1 MMSTVGALAGV
12 MVDSHRTNSGDGAT
26 SGQNRPRYGAKRSG
40 TRAALWWT
48 IPGTMISANATRQ
61 SGDHLRAARKAAG
74 LSQQRVAEL
83 AGCSVSYVRV
93 LESGY
98 RPEHDS
104 DVLVRIAGVLNDES
118 PAGEPGSRE
127 ISAGLGRHGSG

>member
-1 MMSTVGALAGV
+1 MS
-12 MVDSHRTNSGDGAT
+12 
-26 SGQNRPRYGAKRSG
+26 RPFRLRVLGWNGS
-40 TRAALWWT
+40 
-48 IPGTMISANATRQ
+48 PDFDDPCMSISANATDR
-61 SGDHLRAARKAAG
+61 SGDLLRTARKAAG

-98 RPEHDS
+98 RPENDS
-104 DVLVRIAGVLNDES
+104 DVLVRIADVLNHES

-127 ISAGLGRHGSG
+127 ISAGQGRHGSG